1 MRVLVDTNI
10 IVDVLQNREPWCDD
24 GKQLFMAIANKQII
38 GCVTAKEIAD
48 IHYISRKQFNGNEN
62 IDQKCRNIIAKI
74 LTLFELLD
82 TLAEDC
88 QNAFAIQNNDYEDAI
103 MLATAFRCKVDC
115 IVTRDKEHYI
125 TNDIPIYTPDVFIKK
140 MNNGF

>member
-10 IVDVLQNREPWCDD
+10 IIDVLQNREPWCNA
-24 GKQLFMAIANKQII
+24 GKQLFLAIANKQII

-48 IHYISRKQFNGNEN
+48 IHYISRKQFKGHEN
-62 IDQKCRNIIAKI
+62 IDGKCRDIIAKI

-82 TLAEDC
+82 TMAADC

-103 MLATAFRCKVDC
+103 MLSTAIRCRVDC
-115 IVTRDKEHYI
+115 IITRDKEHYI
-125 TNDIPIYTPDVFIKK
+125 VEDFPIYTPDIFIEK
-140 MNNGF
+140 MNDGF